1 MVLFIDTNVLI
12 DFLAKRASFQTAVD
26 RVFDLILSGE
36 AKADYIVTRNKK
48 DFSQSRVTVVTPEE
62 LVALAP

>member
-1 MVLFIDTNVLI
+1 M
-12 DFLAKRASFQTAVD
+12 DFLAKGATFQEECAC
-26 RVFDLILSGE
+26 S

-62 LVALAP
+62 LVALAE

>member
-12 DFLAKRASFQTAVD
+12 DFLAKRASFQEECAC
-26 RVFDLILSGE
+26 L

-48 DFSQSRVTVVTPEE
+48 DFSRSRISVVTPEE
-62 LVALAP
+62 LVALA